1 MPVPALHRDKSLF
14 VRLFAHHL
22 CSNKEGDRRRRRK
35 RSRRKRSRR
44 KRRRG
49 FKEEKTNL
57 KEKKIKKQQR

>member
-35 RSRRKRSRR
+35 RSRRKR
-44 KRRRG
+44 RRG